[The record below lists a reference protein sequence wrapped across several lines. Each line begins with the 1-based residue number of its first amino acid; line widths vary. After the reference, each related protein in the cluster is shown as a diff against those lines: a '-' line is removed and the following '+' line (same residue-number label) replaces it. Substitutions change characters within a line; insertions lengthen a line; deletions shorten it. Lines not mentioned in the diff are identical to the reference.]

1 MRPEKHFSG
10 VLVLANCRIRAR
22 NPARLVMKVIPIATT
37 LTESGGFSDREDE
50 TRKSTPL
57 RYVGSALA
65 GTPGAT
71 AGHALHLGA
80 PTTSCFGHGRIPFR
94 FPPYPLRRV
103 SDPTAQGPSIPRSLS
118 LATPHVGRL
127 SWIPRAPLCVLV

>member
-37 LTESGGFSDREDE
+37 LTESGGFSTREHE

-71 AGHALHLGA
+71 AGHALQLPIGEFL
-80 PTTSCFGHGRIPFR
+80 S
-94 FPPYPLRRV
+94 L
-103 SDPTAQGPSIPRSLS
+103 DIPRPDGRKHQVDGLCSL
-118 LATPHVGRL
+118 LHGYHL
-127 SWIPRAPLCVLV
+127 